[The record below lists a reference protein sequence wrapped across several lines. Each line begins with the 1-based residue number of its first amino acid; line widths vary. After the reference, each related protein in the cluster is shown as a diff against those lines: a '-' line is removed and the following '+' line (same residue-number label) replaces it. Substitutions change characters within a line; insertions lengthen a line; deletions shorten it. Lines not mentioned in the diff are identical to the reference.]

1 MSGAAFPAADGLP
14 DSEGSAGTLS
24 PGADAAW
31 IEATSPAR
39 AADFALLARARGG
52 DGAAFAS
59 LVERHH
65 VVLASLVRQRSGL
78 RAPVEDILQETFAKA
93 LAGMGGFRGR
103 SSFLT
108 WTAAIALNLA
118 TDWSR
123 KERRRAR
130 LAPRAD
136 IETDAVASPALG
148 DAAERR
154 EESDRARAAL
164 DALPQALRLAVTLR
178 IVEDLTYEEVATRL
192 GAPVPRVRTWV
203 SRGLDRLRR
212 KLEVRND

>member
-1 MSGAAFPAADGLP
+1 MSGAAYPAADEIPDPDGASGALLP
-14 DSEGSAGTLS
+14 AVDGEW
-24 PGADAAW
+24 ADAA
-31 IEATSPAR
+31 SPAR

-52 DGAAFAS
+52 DSAAFVS

-65 VVLASLVRQRSGL
+65 VVLASLVRQRGGP

-108 WTAAIALNLA
+108 WTATIALNLA

-136 IETDAVASPALG
+136 VETDAVPGPASG

-164 DALPQALRLAVTLR
+164 DALPEALRLAVTLR

-212 KLEVRND
+212 KLEVRHD

>member
-1 MSGAAFPAADGLP
+1 MSGAAYPAADGLP
-14 DSEGSAGTLS
+14 DPDGSAGTLAS
-24 PGADAAW
+24 GDDAAW
-31 IEATSPAR
+31 FDAPSPAR

-52 DGAAFAS
+52 DSAAFAA

-65 VVLASLVRQRSGL
+65 VVLASLVRQRGGQ

-108 WTAAIALNLA
+108 WTAAIALHLA

-136 IETDAVASPALG
+136 VETDAIPCPVAG
-148 DAAERR
+148 DAVERR

-164 DALPQALRLAVTLR
+164 DALPQSLRLAVTLR

-192 GAPVPRVRTWV
+192 DAPVPRVRTWV
-203 SRGLDRLRR
+203 SRGLERLRR
-212 KLEVRND
+212 TLEVRHD